1 MYLFIL
7 GLPKYDAY
15 LPFVSPNSASLVINS
30 GSWWQSKGV
39 VTLTIPPLIRNPSN
53 GYINPYFFGL
63 MTIPYMEI
71 MGFFGPEHIWIHLAW
86 SLASN
91 SATFSSSSWCLRDL
105 NSGRTPKSRSTCC
118 WFCQKKRRKGSQ
130 PFTRIKFM
138 ESMAVSANFQIF
150 ANIYCTYTVIYCNT
164 ILSIIS

>member
-71 MGFFGPEHIWIHLAW
+71 MGFFGPEHIWIHLSW

-118 WFCQKKRRKGSQ
+118 WFCQKKNEGKEVNHSPGSNSWNLWLSRQ
-130 PFTRIKFM
+130 TSKFLL
-138 ESMAVSANFQIF
+138 I
-150 ANIYCTYTVIYCNT
+150 YTVL
-164 ILSIIS
+164 IL